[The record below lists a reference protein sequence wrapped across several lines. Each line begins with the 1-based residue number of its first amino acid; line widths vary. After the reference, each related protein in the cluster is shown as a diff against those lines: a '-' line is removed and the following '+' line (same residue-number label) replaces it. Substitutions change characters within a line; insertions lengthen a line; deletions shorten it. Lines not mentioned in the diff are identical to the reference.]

1 MRCDMFDWMQARIAR
16 HALVAILLLA
26 LSLQSLAAVD
36 GQAALVASDAIR
48 NPQQPFGVTITLTE
62 FEKGVQVETSTL
74 QGFARTMESGGQ
86 FASLLRYVQP
96 ARDSGK
102 LMLKSGTDMWFFDPA
117 TKASI
122 RVSPQ
127 QRLMGQAANGDV
139 VTVNFA
145 RDYNVMS
152 ASEEGITDGER
163 KPRKAQKLVLA
174 AANDGASYGSI
185 ELWLDAESHSPIKAQ
200 FLSDSGRLLK
210 TAFYRRFQRQLGAE
224 RPTETVIIDGL
235 RPTSVTIVRFSDYIA
250 RKIPVTWFQR
260 DHLPRFQPD

>member
-1 MRCDMFDWMQARIAR
+1 MPCDMLDWTRTSAARLAQVSLFLF
-16 HALVAILLLA
+16 ALAA
-26 LSLQSLAAVD
+26 PGAAAVD
-36 GQAALVASDAIR
+36 GQAALAASDAIR
-48 NPQQPFGVTITLTE
+48 NPQQPFSVTITLTE
-62 FEKGVQVETSTL
+62 FEKGVQVETSTF
-74 QGFARTMESGGQ
+74 QGFARTLEAGGQ
-86 FASLLRYVQP
+86 FASLLRYLQP

-102 LMLKSGTDMWFFDPA
+102 LMLKSGSDMWFFDPA
-117 TKASI
+117 SKASI

-145 RDYNVMS
+145 SDYKVTS
-152 ASEEGITDGER
+152 SSEDDITDGER
-163 KPRKAQKLVLA
+163 RPRKAQKLLLVA
-174 AANDGASYGSI
+174 TNENATYGSI
-185 ELWLDAESHSPIKAQ
+185 ELWLDAERHAPIKVQ

-210 TAFYRRFQRQLGAE
+210 TAFYRRFQRQLGAD

-235 RPTSVTIVRFSDYIA
+235 RPTSVTIVRFSDYTA